1 MASTTTTLDHS
12 ERFLIKHQER
22 CGVDRRGVIQESDDK
37 RRKMTLTCP
46 TCRSA
51 VGGSVR
57 ASDWSALIAFL
68 DPRTTVHSLND
79 VGFDA
84 HAVRAPNYW

>member
-1 MASTTTTLDHS
+1 MASTTTTLDHF

-37 RRKMTLTCP
+37 RRKITLTCP
-46 TCRSA
+46 TCRST

-68 DPRTTVHSLND
+68 DPRTQQ
-79 VGFDA
+79 
-84 HAVRAPNYW
+84 